1 MRVARLFFAFILVY
15 PPGWGECRLIRTSLR
30 PPVDAY
36 ILPSPSIFGRGS
48 YLPTTKNRFGC
59 RGDRLFPPACQRF
72 IPTPLLRHGVG
83 RVVCTYTHKLSLTA
97 TLHSAV
103 NPSSALPLCSAKTPP
118 LAIPT
123 RKHRHLHY
131 VIHSARA
138 AIRHHPPTHSG
149 LMNARIFACGTRF
162 SFIARGRYADGSIFN
177 PTRHNVAQWL
187 FTAHSILRS
196 ASPVIAK
203 SEHR

>member
-30 PPVDAY
+30 PPFAAY

-48 YLPTTKNRFGC
+48 FLPTTKNRFGC

-103 NPSSALPLCSAKTPP
+103 NPTPP

-123 RKHRHLHY
+123 RKDRHLHS
-131 VIHSARA
+131 VLHSARA
-138 AIRHHPPTHSG
+138 AIRHHPPTHRG
-149 LMNARIFACGTRF
+149 LMNARIFACGTHFHLSPRAGMQTALF
-162 SFIARGRYADGSIFN
+162 STPPGTMSRNGFLPLIPF
-177 PTRHNVAQWL
+177 
-187 FTAHSILRS
+187 S
-196 ASPVIAK
+196 APRPQS
-203 SEHR
+203 